1 MSVHLGFHNVAR
13 VSISEDREFNTDL
26 QFSARTVTLEFTDG
40 SEYLFH
46 IYGDRAG
53 IPVRVQERE
62 TLRAAA

>member
-1 MSVHLGFHNVAR
+1 MSVHLGFHNVTR
-13 VSISEDREFNTDL
+13 ISISDDRVFNTDL

-46 IYGDRAG
+46 LYGDMAG